1 LSLNKYLSKKYTNEE
16 IRSMINVGGSIIR

>member
-1 LSLNKYLSKKYTNEE
+1 LWLNKYVSKKYTNEE